1 MITRDDIQKMPLK
14 TLQDACLSISRD
26 YQVLQQELATLKR
39 MIFGT
44 KSERYLPSKD
54 EAQQQ
59 SLFSESRKPEKEAAS
74 DQVIRYTRNQKT
86 EKGHGRQIL
95 PSHLPREEV
104 VIEPD
109 GDLTGCEKIGE
120 EVTEQLEYRPSRLLV
135 IRFIRPVYAT
145 PERDKI
151 LTGMLPDRP
160 IERGIPG
167 PGLLAHIIVSKFID
181 HLPLYRLR
189 QIFKREGI
197 SIAASTL
204 DGWVKA
210 SADLL
215 EPLYQ
220 RMGERIREKTYLQAD
235 ETPIQVMDASKRG
248 RTHRGYFWVYYS
260 PRDGEVYFD
269 YQRGR
274 GREGPQTMLG
284 TYTGWLQT
292 DGYTVYDDE
301 NVSKGVARTHCMAHA
316 RRNFEKAL
324 RTDERAHA
332 MMKWIQTLYDTEKE
346 AGEEGLSYDERRKIR
361 QEKSV
366 PVLNEM
372 EAWLKAHQYEA
383 LPKSDLGKAMAY
395 MLSRWDTLTIFA
407 DHGELEI
414 DNNLVENAIRP
425 VALGRKNYL
434 FAGSHEGARRLAL
447 FYTLVNNAKSAGLNP
462 ETYLRDVLNRIASH
476 PYHKLDD
483 LLPQNI
489 ILTK

>member
-1 MITRDDIQKMPLK
+1 
-14 TLQDACLSISRD
+14 
-26 YQVLQQELATLKR
+26 
-39 MIFGT
+39 
-44 KSERYLPSKD
+44 
-54 EAQQQ
+54 
-59 SLFSESRKPEKEAAS
+59 
-74 DQVIRYTRNQKT
+74 
-86 EKGHGRQIL
+86 
-95 PSHLPREEV
+95 
-104 VIEPD
+104 
-109 GDLTGCEKIGE
+109 
-120 EVTEQLEYRPSRLLV
+120 
-135 IRFIRPVYAT
+135 
-145 PERDKI
+145 
-151 LTGMLPDRP
+151 
-160 IERGIPG
+160 
-167 PGLLAHIIVSKFID
+167 
-181 HLPLYRLR
+181 
-189 QIFKREGI
+189 
-197 SIAASTL
+197 
-204 DGWVKA
+204 
-210 SADLL
+210 
-215 EPLYQ
+215 
-220 RMGERIREKTYLQAD
+220 
-235 ETPIQVMDASKRG
+235 
-248 RTHRGYFWVYYS
+248 
-260 PRDGEVYFD
+260 
-269 YQRGR
+269 
-274 GREGPQTMLG
+274 
-284 TYTGWLQT
+284 
-292 DGYTVYDDE
+292 
-301 NVSKGVARTHCMAHA
+301 MAHA

-407 DHGELEI
+407 DYGELEI

>member
-14 TLQDACLSISRD
+14 TLQDTCLSLSRD

-44 KSERYLPSKD
+44 KSERYLPLKD
-54 EAQQQ
+54 EANQQ
-59 SLFSESRKPEKEAAS
+59 SLFSESRGSVKEAAS
-74 DQVIRYTRNQKT
+74 EKVLSYTRNKKG
-86 EKGHGRQIL
+86 EKGHGRQVL

-109 GDLTGCEKIGE
+109 ADLTGCEKIGE
-120 EVTEQLEYRPSRLLV
+120 EVTEQLEYRPSRLYV

-145 PERDKI
+145 ADKEKI

-167 PGLLAHIIVSKFID
+167 PGLLSHIIVSKFMD

-189 QIFKREGI
+189 QIFKREGM

-210 SADLL
+210 SAELL

-220 RMGERIREKTYLQAD
+220 RIGERIREKGYLQAD
-235 ETPIQVMDASKRG
+235 ETPIQVLDPSKRG
-248 RTHRGYFWVYYS
+248 RSHRGYFWVYYA
-260 PRDGEVYFD
+260 PWDGEVYFD

-274 GREGPQTMLG
+274 SREGPQAMLG
-284 TYTGWLQT
+284 TYKGWLQT
-292 DGYTVYDDE
+292 DGYTIYDDFE
-301 NVSKGVARTHCMAHA
+301 ASEGIERSHCMAHA
-316 RRNFEKAL
+316 RRYFEKAL
-324 RTDERAHA
+324 RTDDRAHA
-332 MMKWIQTLYDTEKE
+332 MMKWIQVLYKTEKE
-346 AGEEGLSYDERRKIR
+346 AREGGLSHDERHKIR
-361 QEKSV
+361 QEQSV
-366 PVLNEM
+366 PVLKKM
-372 EAWLKAHQYEA
+372 ETWLKAYQYEA
-383 LPKSDLGKAMAY
+383 LPQSDLGKAIAY
-395 MLSRWDTLTIFA
+395 MQTRWETLKVFA

-414 DNNLVENAIRP
+414 DTNLVENAIRP
-425 VALGRKNYL
+425 VAVGRKNYL
-434 FAGSHEGARRLAL
+434 FAGSHDGAKRLAL

-462 ETYLRDVLNRIASH
+462 ETYLREVISRIASH

-483 LLPQNI
+483 LLPQNM
-489 ILTK
+489 ILTQ